1 MLSPENKA
9 YANTGDMKAV
19 SGSGELVNA
28 VDALWSLQ
36 RDTKDE
42 RNAEWNREEVILNVA
57 KTRSGKI
64 ITRYELKIQN
74 DTFITQNE
82 YQTKSMMKATQTF
95 PKK

>member
-1 MLSPENKA
+1 
-9 YANTGDMKAV
+9 MKAV

-28 VDALWSLQ
+28 VDSLWSLQ

-42 RNAEWNREEVILNVA
+42 RSAEWNREDVILSIA

-64 ITRYELKIQN
+64 TTKYELKIQN
-74 DTFITQNE
+74 DVFITQNE
-82 YQTKSMMKATQTF
+82 YQSKSMMKATQTF